1 MTSSASPLPL
11 GQATPSSTPTPTP
24 MPPTAS
30 PTPTPTP
37 VAVATSAAAASSMPS
52 SLCSCPHL
60 NTYLDAQPQP
70 PLPPLHVDSAR
81 ATNGQTNNTNA
92 NGSNNNGNSSKAA
105 TDVTG
110 MDVAMTMETKQA
122 EDEMSELQAIIHYAA
137 TIDAER
143 KGMGRHH
150 RPMPFPRCSDA
161 VNASPPSVSA
171 SSSSSSA
178 HSASTCCL
186 GARSLMACIQ
196 CVHVGCW
203 TPVPRPTTDEGKD
216 KNSSNSSNN
225 GMIRR
230 HAKVH
235 AEEQK
240 HDLALDMNRLA
251 IYCFACND
259 YAYHPTVEQ
268 LVKNIKHDVTI
279 RKRRRDESCSVRA
292 AALALTHSSS
302 SSGSGGMDPET
313 RIVGADSLAGLRG
326 MYNLGNTCFLSVVL
340 QSLLHNPLLRNYFL
354 SDLHNPHRCVR
365 RASGSAT
372 FAVCLGCDLDELFA
386 QHYFPGEQAQDRT
399 PVLPDQFLFDLWMH
413 AEHLAGY
420 AQQDAH
426 ECLMAILDA
435 LHTTC
440 CDTANTIATG
450 QTLHATSVHKPCKC
464 VVHTVFGGTLRSDV
478 SCNTCGTTSTAMD
491 AMLDISLD
499 LVAPTPN
506 NPTTTDTT
514 SSHVNTPQPPAP
526 PTKIDPRQTFRLV
539 DCLSRFIRVEKL
551 FHQDKFYCS
560 KCGRH
565 ENSTKQLSIQSLPL
579 VLCLHLK
586 RFDHSARVSAA
597 SSKIDNYVTFPLTG
611 LDLSPYL
618 HSHRTTPLSPP
629 SSSRSQ
635 PESSSMPSATRS
647 HHQHH
652 LYDCFCVIVHKG
664 TLDSGHYIA
673 YLRKGPD
680 QWFKTDDRTITRAS
694 IQEVI
699 NANAYL
705 LFYIRQRLPP
715 MK

>member
-240 HDLALDMNRLA
+240 HDL
-251 IYCFACND
+251 
-259 YAYHPTVEQ
+259 
-268 LVKNIKHDVTI
+268 
-279 RKRRRDESCSVRA
+279 
-292 AALALTHSSS
+292 
-302 SSGSGGMDPET
+302 
-313 RIVGADSLAGLRG
+313 
-326 MYNLGNTCFLSVVL
+326 
-340 QSLLHNPLLRNYFL
+340 
-354 SDLHNPHRCVR
+354 
-365 RASGSAT
+365 
-372 FAVCLGCDLDELFA
+372 
-386 QHYFPGEQAQDRT
+386 
-399 PVLPDQFLFDLWMH
+399 
-413 AEHLAGY
+413 
-420 AQQDAH
+420 
-426 ECLMAILDA
+426 
-435 LHTTC
+435 
-440 CDTANTIATG
+440 G
-450 QTLHATSVHKPCKC
+450 Q
-464 VVHTVFGGTLRSDV
+464 
-478 SCNTCGTTSTAMD
+478 
-491 AMLDISLD
+491 
-499 LVAPTPN
+499 
-506 NPTTTDTT
+506 
-514 SSHVNTPQPPAP
+514 
-526 PTKIDPRQTFRLV
+526 
-539 DCLSRFIRVEKL
+539 
-551 FHQDKFYCS
+551 
-560 KCGRH
+560 
-565 ENSTKQLSIQSLPL
+565 
-579 VLCLHLK
+579 
-586 RFDHSARVSAA
+586 
-597 SSKIDNYVTFPLTG
+597 
-611 LDLSPYL
+611 
-618 HSHRTTPLSPP
+618 
-629 SSSRSQ
+629 
-635 PESSSMPSATRS
+635 
-647 HHQHH
+647 
-652 LYDCFCVIVHKG
+652 
-664 TLDSGHYIA
+664 
-673 YLRKGPD
+673 
-680 QWFKTDDRTITRAS
+680 
-694 IQEVI
+694 
-699 NANAYL
+699 
-705 LFYIRQRLPP
+705 
-715 MK
+715 